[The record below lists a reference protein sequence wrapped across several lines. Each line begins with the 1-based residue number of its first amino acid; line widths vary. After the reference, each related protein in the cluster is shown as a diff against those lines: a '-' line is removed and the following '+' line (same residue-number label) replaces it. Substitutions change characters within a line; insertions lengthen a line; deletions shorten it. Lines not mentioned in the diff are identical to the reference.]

1 MPKSIDPSKNH
12 VKSAFLRWVLIS
24 CGWISIACGAIGI
37 FLPIMPTV
45 PFLLLAAACF
55 AKSSV
60 RFHTWLL
67 EHNHLGPLLHD
78 YLKGA
83 GIPLKA
89 KLTALAMI
97 WVSFPASAI
106 LFAEMLWLKLLLIA
120 TALAV
125 SSYLIYLPTAPPHV
139 RQKRQRQ

>member
-1 MPKSIDPSKNH
+1 MTNCTEPNREH

-24 CGWISIACGAIGI
+24 CGWISIVCGVIGI

-55 AKSSV
+55 AKSSD
-60 RFHTWLL
+60 RFHRWLM

-83 GIPLKA
+83 GIPLRA
-89 KLTALAMI
+89 KMMAISMI
-97 WVSFPASAI
+97 WVSFPTSVI
-106 LFAEMLWLKLLLIA
+106 LFANALWLKALLIA
-120 TALAV
+120 AAV
-125 SSYLIYLPTAPPHV
+125 AISSYLLFLPTAPPDD
-139 RQKRQRQ
+139 RQKQPRQ